1 MSQRCGAG
9 MTGDFHPWIVEL
21 YDEDNPAGPDHAY
34 FTALADRLG
43 ARSILDLGCG
53 TGLLT
58 RALAGN
64 GRRIVGIDPSQ
75 TMIDAAR
82 RGDADR
88 LVTWIVGDSTA
99 IDADDVDLAVMTG
112 NVAQHIPDPDWECTL
127 GDLRRS
133 MRPGAA
139 LAFESRSPAARAW
152 LDWDQSEP
160 SLRSTAHGD
169 LEEWAEIVDR
179 GSGIIE
185 ATFFNRFLDTG
196 ELIIDDQTFVFR
208 TLSMI
213 TDQLDRA
220 GFAVDAVHG
229 DWQRAPFDGTQGFF
243 VIEALA
249 V

>member
-1 MSQRCGAG
+1 
-9 MTGDFHPWIVEL
+9 
-21 YDEDNPAGPDHAY
+21 
-34 FTALADRLG
+34 
-43 ARSILDLGCG
+43 
-53 TGLLT
+53 
-58 RALAGN
+58 
-64 GRRIVGIDPSQ
+64 
-75 TMIDAAR
+75 
-82 RGDADR
+82 
-88 LVTWIVGDSTA
+88 
-99 IDADDVDLAVMTG
+99 
-112 NVAQHIPDPDWECTL
+112 
-127 GDLRRS
+127 